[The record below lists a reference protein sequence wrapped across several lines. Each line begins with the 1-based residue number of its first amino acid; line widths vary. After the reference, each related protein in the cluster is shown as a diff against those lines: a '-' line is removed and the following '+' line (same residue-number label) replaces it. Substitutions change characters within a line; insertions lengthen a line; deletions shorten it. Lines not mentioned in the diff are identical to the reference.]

1 MPAVWRK
8 REETQSRP
16 KLPARCSLGGMAK
29 GRFTKGRF
37 SVAKCGVA
45 GVEAAVADTS
55 HAFGRHMHDQYGIGV
70 IMRGAQKSASG
81 RGTVEAQAGDI
92 ITVNP
97 AEVHDGT
104 PLGQSGRAWRMLYFE
119 PKALANEFLDL
130 RGSAVAGAEFS
141 RPALRDSVSATRFL
155 SLFRAMTDLNG
166 GHSEIEARENLL
178 LLLPALID
186 HRQDKRPPETP
197 QRLSQARARIDD
209 DPSAPLSLLDLASIC
224 DLSQFQLIRGF
235 SKYTGLTP
243 HAYLIQRRLQKA
255 RRLIAGGTP
264 LVDAA
269 QASGFADQSH
279 MTRLFVRAYGL
290 SPGLYAAAM
299 N

>member
-1 MPAVWRK
+1 M
-8 REETQSRP
+8 
-16 KLPARCSLGGMAK
+16 
-29 GRFTKGRF
+29 KGRF
-37 SVAKCGVA
+37 SVAKCA
-45 GVEAAVADTS
+45 AIGVEATMADTS
-55 HAFGRHMHDQYGIGV
+55 HAFGRHTHDQYGIGV

-81 RGTVEAQAGDI
+81 RGIVEAQAGDV

-104 PLGQSGRAWRMLYFE
+104 PLGESGRAWRMLYFE
-119 PKALANEFLDL
+119 PKALAGEFLEL

-141 RPALRDSVSATRFL
+141 QPALRDPVSATRFL
-155 SLFRAMTDLNG
+155 SLFRAMTDVNG
-166 GHSEIEARENLL
+166 GHGEIEARENLL
-178 LLLPALID
+178 LLLAALID
-186 HRQDKRPPETP
+186 RSQDERPPETP
-197 QRLSQARARIDD
+197 RRLNQARARIDD
-209 DPSAPLSLLDLASIC
+209 DPSAPLSLLELASIC
-224 DLSQFQLIRGF
+224 ELSQFQLIRGF
-235 SKYTGLTP
+235 SKHTGLTP

-264 LVDAA
+264 LAGVA
-269 QASGFADQSH
+269 QASGFSDQSH